1 MTLSMWEQEKFEDG
15 LSQGIDIGRA
25 ECEAKGRAEGRAG
38 TLDAA
43 GRLYAGEWHPHGA
56 CLKISKLIFPGMT
69 FSRTDGIILGSRI
82 GLITIEEGT
91 GYAHNIRRMAAGIWY
106 NRGETADREAGIG

>member
-1 MTLSMWEQEKFEDG
+1 
-15 LSQGIDIGRA
+15 
-25 ECEAKGRAEGRAG
+25 
-38 TLDAA
+38 
-43 GRLYAGEWHPHGA
+43 
-56 CLKISKLIFPGMT
+56 MT

-106 NRGETADREAGIG
+106 NGGENADREAGIG

>member
-43 GRLYAGEWHPHGA
+43 AVFMRENGIPMELV
-56 CLKISKLIFPGMT
+56 SKFQSS
-69 FSRTDGIILGSRI
+69 FSQ
-82 GLITIEEGT
+82 
-91 GYAHNIRRMAAGIWY
+91 A
-106 NRGETADREAGIG
+106 